1 VRKMNE
7 EELQQSIRTL
17 ELYRAQLESFDQQY
31 EFLAAT
37 VNEHNRAKETMSA
50 YKNLKEGSETL
61 IPIGGSSFL
70 FAKVTAQ
77 DRAMVGI
84 GADIVVDANIDE
96 AIVKMEE
103 RIKEVEGAM
112 KTLSERYQEV
122 AGKATELTAK
132 IQNAY
137 STR

>member
-1 VRKMNE
+1 MNE

-17 ELYRAQLESFDQQY
+17 ELYRAQLESFDQHY
-31 EFLAAT
+31 EFLAST
-37 VNEHNRAKETMSA
+37 VNEHNRAKETMTA

-96 AIVKMEE
+96 AIMKMEE

-112 KTLSERYQEV
+112 KSLSERYQEV

>member
-1 VRKMNE
+1 MNE
-7 EELQQSIRTL
+7 EELQQSIRSL
-17 ELYRAQLESFDQQY
+17 ELYRTQLESFDQQY

-70 FAKVTAQ
+70 FAKVAAQ
-77 DRAMVGI
+77 DRALVGI
-84 GADIVVDANIDE
+84 GADIV
-96 AIVKMEE
+96 VKMEE

-112 KTLSERYQEV
+112 KSLSERYQEV